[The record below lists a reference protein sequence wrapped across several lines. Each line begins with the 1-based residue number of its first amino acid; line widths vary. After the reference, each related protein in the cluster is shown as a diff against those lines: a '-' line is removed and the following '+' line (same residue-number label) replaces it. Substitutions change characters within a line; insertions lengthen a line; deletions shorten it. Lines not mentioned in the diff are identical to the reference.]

1 MKKYMSLQMD
11 LPPERSFKQMNKE
24 ALIKLEALNKLQLT
38 EEETAVMLDFFEKQ
52 SEEVAVLEAIDTEH
66 VERMVHVMP
75 MTNILREDV
84 AEKNFTRDELQED
97 APESY
102 DGYWQ
107 VPRLVE

>member
-1 MKKYMSLQMD
+1 
-11 LPPERSFKQMNKE
+11 MNHSELK
-24 ALIKLEALNKLQLT
+24 KLENLNKLQLT
-38 EEETAVMLDFFEKQ
+38 EDETTAVLNFFEKQ
-52 SEEVAVLEAIDTEH
+52 GDELSALDAIDTEN

-75 MTNILREDV
+75 MINILREDV
-84 AEKNFTRDELQED
+84 AKKDFTRDDLQED

>member
-1 MKKYMSLQMD
+1 MDKQTFSRLQ
-11 LPPERSFKQMNKE
+11 
-24 ALIKLEALNKLQLT
+24 KLNQLALT
-38 EEETAVMLDFFEKQ
+38 EAEEERVLAFFAKQ
-52 SEEVAVLEAIDTEH
+52 EAAMAVLNAIDTSK

-75 MTNILREDV
+75 MNTVVREDV
-84 AEKNFTRDELQED
+84 AKKLFTRDELQKS